1 MGKRDYIF
9 TEENGIYC
17 INCENAIWATDKIH
31 DAYQTAKIHI
41 NDVDFIIENE
51 NCLILVEYKNANIQG
66 ASKPEAFA
74 QNIVK
79 NIPKIARKYYDS
91 LHYLRLL
98 NKTKQMQYICV
109 FEYPN
114 DDQLSRKK
122 LRNMLKEELP
132 FELQKNVG
140 NDMSLISKVDIL
152 SIEEWNRDPLYGK
165 YPFTLK
171 EKINK

>member
-9 TEENGIYC
+9 TEENGVYC

-31 DAYQTAKIHI
+31 EIYHTAKIHI
-41 NDVDFIIENE
+41 KDVDFIIENE
-51 NCLILVEYKNANIQG
+51 DYLILVEYKNANIQG

-74 QNIVK
+74 ENIEK

-91 LHYLRLL
+91 LHYLRVL
-98 NKTKQMQYICV
+98 NKTKSMQYICV

-114 DDQLSRKK
+114 DDQRSRKE
-122 LRNMLKEELP
+122 LRNMLKKELP

-140 NDMSLISKVDIL
+140 NDMSLISKVDVL
-152 SIEEWNRDPLYGK
+152 SIEEWNSDSEYGR
-165 YPFTLK
+165 YPIMLK